1 MHIDSS
7 LVIDAFLESK
17 AWPFIEAKRIL
28 ESLKKSKN
36 TKDFVLFETG
46 YGPSGLPH
54 IGTFSEVARTSMVK
68 YAFSRIS
75 NIPSK
80 LICFSDDLDGMRKVP
95 SNLPNQEMLIANL
108 DKPLTSVPDPFGVT
122 TSYGAYMNSKLR
134 SFLDQFNFEYEF
146 YSATQAYQ
154 SGMFDDMLMRVL
166 ERYDQI
172 MDVMLPSLRAERQA
186 TYSPFLPICPDTGR
200 VLQVSIIDRDIS
212 NGTIS
217 YKSEQG
223 SIVKVPVTKGA
234 CKLQWKPDFAMRWAA
249 MGVNYEM
256 YGKDHRP
263 NADIYSKICEILG
276 GVPPVQFFYE
286 LFLNA
291 AGEKISKSK
300 GNSITVDEWLKY
312 APIET
317 MIYFIYQSPEKAK
330 RLFFDVIPKNV
341 DEYLMQ
347 IVKFH
352 NEEDWLKKSTNP
364 VYHIHKGDVP
374 KINMFGLTFSLLMN
388 LVAAC
393 NTDDEKILLG
403 FIAKYANENALSDP
417 YLKKLLHHAISY
429 YRDFIEPYKNFLVP
443 NEEEKN
449 ILKNIIDAINSKDNT
464 SAENLQNMIYEIGM
478 NLGFDGKLKDYFQML
493 YRILLGQNEGPRI
506 GSLLAL
512 LGPAEAVKL
521 IESKIL

>member
-1 MHIDSS
+1 MHKNS
-7 LVIDAFLESK
+7 LSTINTLLESK
-17 AWPFIEAKRIL
+17 AWPFVEAKRIL
-28 ESLKKSKN
+28 DSISKN
-36 TKDFVLFETG
+36 KQTNDYVLFETG

-68 YAFSRIS
+68 YAFSQIS
-75 NIPSK
+75 NIPTK

-95 SNLPNQEMLIANL
+95 SNLPNQEMLQNNL
-108 DKPLTSVPDPFGVT
+108 DKPLTSVPDPFGVAK
-122 TSYGAYMNSKLR
+122 SYGDYMNNKLR

-146 YSATQAYQ
+146 YSAAECYR
-154 SGMFDDMLMRVL
+154 SGMFDAMLIRVL

-186 TYSPFLPICPDTGR
+186 SYSPFLPICPQTGK
-200 VLQVSIIDRDIS
+200 VLQVSIIDLDIANAS
-212 NGTIS
+212 IT
-217 YKSEQG
+217 YKNDSG
-223 SIVKVPVTKGA
+223 DLVKVPVTKGA
-234 CKLQWKPDFAMRWAA
+234 CKLQWKPDFAMRWAC

-263 NADIYSKICEILG
+263 NAAIYSKICEILG

-286 LFLNA
+286 LFLNE

-347 IVKFH
+347 IVKYH
-352 NEEDWLKKSTNP
+352 NETDLLKKVANP

-374 KINMFGLTFSLLMN
+374 NINMFGLTFSLLMN

-403 FIAKYANENALSDP
+403 FIAKYASEDALNDP
-417 YLKKLLHHAISY
+417 YLKTLLKHAIAY
-429 YRDFIEPYKNFLVP
+429 YHDFIEPYKNFLIP
-443 NEEEKN
+443 NQDEKN
-449 ILKNIIDAINSKDNT
+449 ILQNIIDAIQSQNNT
-464 SAENLQNMIYEIGM
+464 SSEELQNMIYEIGM
-478 NLGFDGKLKDYFQML
+478 KAGFEGKLKEFFQIL

-506 GSLLAL
+506 GSLLTL
-512 LGPAEAVKL
+512 LGPIEAQKL
-521 IESKIL
+521 VASKI